1 MDIAR
6 WRSVGEIFDQV
17 IELPAGARE
26 ATLTELCA
34 GDIPLKREVEQLIAC
49 ARDATAFERD
59 IDTLRSELAEAWA
72 RDEDAEDTT
81 RAGDRIGPWRVVREL
96 GRGGMGI
103 VLLVERADGQ
113 FEQRAAL
120 KLIKRGMDSEAVLA
134 RFLRER
140 QIVAHL
146 DHPNI
151 ARLLDGGIA
160 EDGRPYFAMEY
171 VEGRPLLA
179 YCAEDHCDLETRLAL
194 FLDVCAAVQFA
205 HQRLIVHRDLKP
217 SNVLVAP
224 GGQVKLLDFGI
235 ATLLAP
241 EAGVAE
247 PTIDVRDR
255 PLTPSYAAP
264 EQLGGEAI
272 STATDVYALGCILY
286 ELVTGRRPREF
297 AADASLAE
305 MLRAFESSR
314 PIRPSEVATPIAAV
328 SPRRL
333 RGDLDTIVMTALRR
347 APERR
352 YATVAAFAE
361 DLARFR
367 AGLPIAARRDSAA
380 YRLRKFVGRH
390 RAAVTLVAASA
401 LALAGISVFAVL
413 QAGRARTEARNATM
427 VKDFMVDIF
436 ATADPDLHPGR
447 DISARQLLDDG
458 AAKLRAGLGE
468 QAEIRDALLRALRDS
483 YAALGL
489 DDKAEEL
496 ARQSIASANAQFG
509 PDSLEAARAHVELAV
524 LLENQ
529 RDFPQAADE
538 ARRALTGLGAL
549 PSIEAVKAH
558 LILARDFRYRADV
571 DHERDEA
578 QRALALVHGLD
589 AAPDLVRARASYI
602 AALSA
607 LDSSDFAEAQAA
619 MQRALADLDACAPA
633 SAAESRRVATMRAVL
648 LTYLGRDED
657 ALRIFD
663 AVLDDERRTLGADHP
678 LVADALMK
686 YSAILQHMGR
696 LDDAQHVAEDSVAT
710 IRRGPGTRDA
720 EIAAQLEN
728 LAEIAA
734 ARGDLAEA
742 RTRLEQ
748 ERKLFAGGGAAS
760 IEPPFSL
767 PLDWARV
774 RALRGEAGA
783 IGEYR
788 ALLERSPLQS
798 EVMWEQRIYLGWAYL
813 YDGDAADALE
823 WFRGLEAHVPRY
835 DSPRER
841 SGKVE
846 IELGEG
852 AALVQLTRNDEASSA
867 LRAARDAL
875 ATSPSD
881 VQRATLLLWRGRAE
895 MRGGE
900 ISEGLVDIES
910 ALALR
915 QAAFGEDSAW
925 TAQAE
930 LAHAD
935 ALALVRRGAD
945 AAQERASAEVVLA
958 QMRDAGSAL
967 APNTQH
973 RP

>member
-1 MDIAR
+1 M
-6 WRSVGEIFDQV
+6 
-17 IELPAGARE
+17 
-26 ATLTELCA
+26 
-34 GDIPLKREVEQLIAC
+34 
-49 ARDATAFERD
+49 
-59 IDTLRSELAEAWA
+59 
-72 RDEDAEDTT
+72 
-81 RAGDRIGPWRVVREL
+81 
-96 GRGGMGI
+96 
-103 VLLVERADGQ
+103 
-113 FEQRAAL
+113 
-120 KLIKRGMDSEAVLA
+120 
-134 RFLRER
+134 
-140 QIVAHL
+140 
-146 DHPNI
+146 
-151 ARLLDGGIA
+151 
-160 EDGRPYFAMEY
+160 
-171 VEGRPLLA
+171 
-179 YCAEDHCDLETRLAL
+179 
-194 FLDVCAAVQFA
+194 
-205 HQRLIVHRDLKP
+205 
-217 SNVLVAP
+217 
-224 GGQVKLLDFGI
+224 
-235 ATLLAP
+235 
-241 EAGVAE
+241 
-247 PTIDVRDR
+247 
-255 PLTPSYAAP
+255 
-264 EQLGGEAI
+264 
-272 STATDVYALGCILY
+272 
-286 ELVTGRRPREF
+286 
-297 AADASLAE
+297 
-305 MLRAFESSR
+305 
-314 PIRPSEVATPIAAV
+314 
-328 SPRRL
+328 
-333 RGDLDTIVMTALRR
+333 
-347 APERR
+347 
-352 YATVAAFAE
+352 
-361 DLARFR
+361 
-367 AGLPIAARRDSAA
+367 
-380 YRLRKFVGRH
+380 
-390 RAAVTLVAASA
+390 
-401 LALAGISVFAVL
+401 
-413 QAGRARTEARNATM
+413 
-427 VKDFMVDIF
+427 
-436 ATADPDLHPGR
+436 
-447 DISARQLLDDG
+447 
-458 AAKLRAGLGE
+458 
-468 QAEIRDALLRALRDS
+468 
-483 YAALGL
+483 
-489 DDKAEEL
+489 
-496 ARQSIASANAQFG
+496 
-509 PDSLEAARAHVELAV
+509 

-589 AAPDLVRARASYI
+589 AAPDLVRARVSYI

-619 MQRALADLDACAPA
+619 MQRALADLDACTRA

-696 LDDAQHVAEDSVAT
+696 LDDASTWPRIRWRRSGAGPARAT
-710 IRRGPGTRDA
+710 PRLRRSWRISPRSPPH
-720 EIAAQLEN
+720 AAILPRRARGSSRN
-728 LAEIAA
+728 ASCLPAA
-734 ARGDLAEA
+734 APLRSSRRSRCRSTGRACA
-742 RTRLEQ
+742 RCAAKPARSAST
-748 ERKLFAGGGAAS
+748 ERCS
-760 IEPPFSL
+760 S
-767 PLDWARV
+767 ARRC
-774 RALRGEAGA
+774 RA
-783 IGEYR
+783 
-788 ALLERSPLQS
+788 RSCGS
-798 EVMWEQRIYLGWAYL
+798 ERIYLGWAYL

-852 AALVQLTRNDEASSA
+852 AALVQLTRNDEAAGA

-900 ISEGLVDIES
+900 TNEGLADIES

-945 AAQERASAEVVLA
+945 AKQERASAEVVLA

-967 APNTQH
+967 APDTQN